1 MNEALDIRLLPA
13 AELTDRE
20 RARLLVP
27 KLKALAD
34 ENRLTI
40 ALLLVERPRTVKE
53 LQEATGMSQTLVSH
67 HLAPLRE
74 QQLVTAKPKGRS
86 NVYTLCCDQLAA
98 PVRWLAT
105 LASLTP
111 EGVEACCT
119 GSDLSE

>member
-1 MNEALDIRLLPA
+1 MERVLDVQLLPS

-34 ENRLTI
+34 ENRLTL
-40 ALLLVERPRTVKE
+40 ALLLAERPRTVKE

-74 QQLVTAKPKGRS
+74 QELVMVTPRGRA
-86 NVYTLCCDQLAA
+86 NVYTLCCDQLVG

-105 LASLTP
+105 LAALTP
-111 EGVEACCT
+111 EGAAACC
-119 GSDLSE
+119 SEAEHE

>member
-1 MNEALDIRLLPA
+1 MNQALDISLLAP

-20 RARLLVP
+20 RARVLVP

-40 ALLLVERPRTVKE
+40 ALLLAERPRTVKE

-67 HLAPLRE
+67 HLAPLRQ
-74 QQLVTAKPKGRS
+74 QQLVTAEPQGRS
-86 NVYTLCCDQLAA
+86 NIYSLCCEELAG

-105 LASLTP
+105 LAALAP
-111 EGVEACCT
+111 EGVRACCPEV
-119 GSDLSE
+119 DPQ